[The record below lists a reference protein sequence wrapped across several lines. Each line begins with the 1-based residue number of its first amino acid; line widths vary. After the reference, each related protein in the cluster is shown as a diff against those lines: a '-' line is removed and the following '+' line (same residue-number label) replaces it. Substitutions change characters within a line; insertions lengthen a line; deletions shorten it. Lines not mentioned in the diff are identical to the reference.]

1 VAVKGSDLPLSQHD
15 LVRLLSHHRPVPNRT
30 WSSWIVANS
39 LVALSLEDQDQW
51 FMFSLS
57 EDEVTVVRAAF
68 DTGGE
73 FAASVELRRLF
84 PGITDLQKARQC
96 VRTIVGWSRP
106 ASAIQ
111 KGASVV
117 LPLRHR

>member
-1 VAVKGSDLPLSQHD
+1 
-15 LVRLLSHHRPVPNRT
+15 
-30 WSSWIVANS
+30 
-39 LVALSLEDQDQW
+39 
-51 FMFSLS
+51 MFSLS
-57 EDEVTVVRAAF
+57 EDEIASICAAF

-111 KGASVV
+111 KGANSVS
-117 LPLRHR
+117 PLRRH

>member
-1 VAVKGSDLPLSQHD
+1 
-15 LVRLLSHHRPVPNRT
+15 
-30 WSSWIVANS
+30 
-39 LVALSLEDQDQW
+39 
-51 FMFSLS
+51 MFSLS
-57 EDEVTVVRAAF
+57 EDEITSIHAAF

-106 ASAIQ
+106 APANQRVANS
-111 KGASVV
+111 V
-117 LPLRHR
+117 LPLRRR